1 MARREDDSYTNGSV
15 FEASVEEGMKD
26 KSEAYA
32 EADVGGQ
39 PEEADGGDALCGKR
53 ASVAFVQQLI
63 AEFLAT
69 FFLIFAGCGVSTVNE
84 KNGQA
89 TFPGVAVVW
98 GMTVMAMIYAVGHVS
113 GAHIN
118 PAVTVGFAI
127 SGRFPWKKASSSLLV
142 YMLGARRSA
151 LH

>member
-1 MARREDDSYTNGSV
+1 M
-15 FEASVEEGMKD
+15 
-26 KSEAYA
+26 
-32 EADVGGQ
+32 
-39 PEEADGGDALCGKR
+39 
-53 ASVAFVQQLI
+53 QLI

-69 FFLIFAGCGVSTVNE
+69 FFLVFAGCGVITVNQ
-84 KNGQA
+84 KNGMA

-127 SGRFPWKKASSSLLV
+127 SGRFPWRKASN
-142 YMLGARRSA
+142 
-151 LH
+151 

>member
-15 FEASVEEGMKD
+15 FEVSVEDGRKD
-26 KSEAYA
+26 KSDAHAYA
-32 EADVGGQ
+32 DAVQQPAD
-39 PEEADGGDALCGKR
+39 EADGDIDAVCGMP
-53 ASVAFVQQLI
+53 ASVSFIQQLI

-69 FFLIFAGCGVSTVNE
+69 FFLIFAGCGVITVND
-84 KNGQA
+84 KNGMA

-118 PAVTVGFAI
+118 PAVTVGFAV
-127 SGRFPWKKASSSLLV
+127 SCRFPWRKAS
-142 YMLGARRSA
+142 
-151 LH
+151 H